1 MTDASRIEL
10 LLRGVGRR
18 NEFLQKKALA
28 IESAEQYQ
36 HVVDDKSHKKADF
49 EVFEESSRTLL
60 KRRQTRR
67 C

>member
-28 IESAEQYQ
+28 IESTEQYQ
-36 HVVDDKSHKKADF
+36 HVVNDKSHKKLILRF
-49 EVFEESSRTLL
+49 LRNPVELY
-60 KRRQTRR
+60 
-67 C
+67 

>member
-36 HVVDDKSHKKADF
+36 HVVNDKSHKKLILRF
-49 EVFEESSRTLL
+49 LRNPVELY
-60 KRRQTRR
+60 
-67 C
+67 